1 MAKNNLDV
9 ILQKEGLTSNQLA
22 AGASLNKST
31 VKSVLAKKRSVA
43 PSTQE
48 FLVRTLNRLTKKS
61 YSLEEIFPV
70 QLAPKERLRA
80 RAAHF
85 AEASAAPKAEKPARK
100 PKKAAAA
107 AE

>member
-31 VKSVLAKKRSVA
+31 VKSVLTKKRTLA

-48 FLVRTLNRLTKKS
+48 FLVQTINRLTKKT
-61 YSLEEIFPV
+61 YAVTDVFPAK
-70 QLAPKERLRA
+70 LAPKARLRA
-80 RAAHF
+80 RAAYF
-85 AEASAAPKAEKPARK
+85 AEAGPQPKPGKRVRK
-100 PKKAAAA
+100 PKAAAA

>member
-31 VKSVLAKKRSVA
+31 VKSVLTKKRSLA

-48 FLVRTLNRLTKKS
+48 SLVNSLNRLTKKS
-61 YSLEEIFPV
+61 YSLTEIFPAK
-70 QLAPKERLRA
+70 LPPKQRLRA
-80 RAAHF
+80 RAEHF
-85 AEASAAPKAEKPARK
+85 ASAPAQPKGGKRVRK
-100 PKKAAAA
+100 PKAAAA
-107 AE
+107 K